1 MTIQVQTGT
10 ASKKANYLR
19 EFDPALDLQ
28 MNYPA
33 ASYGVSEGR
42 CFAWLSMTDQCHSE
56 AESRRISLQ
65 IRSKLRGINP

>member
-1 MTIQVQTGT
+1 
-10 ASKKANYLR
+10 
-19 EFDPALDLQ
+19 

-33 ASYGVSEGR
+33 AICGVSEGGVLR
-42 CFAWLSMTDQCHSE
+42 SAQHDPFDKTQGHGEVNRTMTDQCHSE

>member
-1 MTIQVQTGT
+1 MGSHDRVFRDHTNKKLDRQV
-10 ASKKANYLR
+10 SIS
-19 EFDPALDLQ
+19 E

-33 ASYGVSEGR
+33 ASCGVSEGR

-65 IRSKLRGINP
+65 RHSKLRGINP